1 MFKFCCLSWKTNVHQ
16 EFRTATSATHGCSA
30 EYLQNKFA
38 KIPGNYLPAAT
49 YLFKVKNNRR
59 MCQIRSKL
67 TIKTSRW
74 HHWHCSGV
82 FIVKTERTLSWC
94 FLSWLYIYI
103 LLIWNWDSL
112 NEKLNCH
119 YKAWSYKKKGL
130 KTYREAL

>member
-103 LLIWNWDSL
+103 YCWFGIGIHSMKSWTATT
-112 NEKLNCH
+112 KH
-119 YKAWSYKKKGL
+119 GVIRKKD
-130 KTYREAL
+130 

>member
-1 MFKFCCLSWKTNVHQ
+1 MLLKLKTNVHQ

-82 FIVKTERTLSWC
+82 FIVKTERTLPWC
-94 FLSWLYIYI
+94 FLSWLWKSKDIYIYI
-103 LLIWNWDSL
+103 YIYIADWELGFTQW
-112 NEKLNCH
+112 
-119 YKAWSYKKKGL
+119 KAELPLQSMEL
-130 KTYREAL
+130 